1 MITCDL
7 LKCQYFSPIGAT
19 APSGPGPSHYRAFTI
34 NLIPPHKV
42 GLLWTSD
49 QLDAETS
56 TWQHTTLTT
65 DRHPCSRRGSN
76 PQLQQ
81 ACGQPQTDA
90 L

>member
-56 TWQHTTLTT
+56 T
-65 DRHPCSRRGSN
+65 
-76 PQLQQ
+76 
-81 ACGQPQTDA
+81 
-90 L
+90 